1 MPGESYATT
10 VAAVSVR
17 CAVVPI
23 AGLGTR
29 MLPATRAVPKALL
42 PLVDRPVVE
51 LVLEELAAAGLERF
65 VLVAGRDAEAVRTH
79 FAGDPAVDVVVQP
92 EPLGLGDAV
101 ARGAAAVDGAFVV
114 AVGDALVSAEA
125 VRRMIDAFEGAAAAA
140 GMVVEAVDPERVGRY
155 GIVAPA
161 GEGDPIRVVG
171 IVEKPAPAEAP
182 SNLAVAG
189 RWVLSAGAAREL
201 ASTRPGHGGELQ
213 LTDAIARLCE
223 RGEPVLAVALGPGQ
237 RRLDVGDPEGY
248 AAAFVER
255 ALADPRFGDRLRERL
270 GEGGALG

>member
-1 MPGESYATT
+1 VT
-10 VAAVSVR
+10 VR

-51 LVLEELAAAGLERF
+51 LVIDELAAAGIERF
-65 VLVAGRDAEAVRTH
+65 VLVAGRDAAAVRAH
-79 FAGDPAVDVVVQP
+79 FEGDPAVEVVVQP

-101 ARGAAAVDGAFVV
+101 RRGAEVADGPILV
-114 AVGDALVSAEA
+114 AVGDALVDGTATKRLIEAFERSGAEA
-125 VRRMIDAFEGAAAAA
+125 AMA
-140 GMVVEAVDPERVGRY
+140 VEAVAPERVGRY
-155 GIVAPA
+155 GIVAFS
-161 GEGDPIRVVG
+161 GDRDPITVTG
-171 IVEKPAPAEAP
+171 IVEKPEPGTAP

-189 RWVLSAGAAREL
+189 RWALAPGAAELL
-201 ASTRPGHGGELQ
+201 ASTPPGHGGELQ

-223 RGEPVLAVALGPGQ
+223 AGARVVAVRLGTGE

-248 AAAFVER
+248 ATAFVER
-255 ALADPRFGDRLRERL
+255 ALADPRFGERLRTRL
-270 GEGGALG
+270 QGDGAPG